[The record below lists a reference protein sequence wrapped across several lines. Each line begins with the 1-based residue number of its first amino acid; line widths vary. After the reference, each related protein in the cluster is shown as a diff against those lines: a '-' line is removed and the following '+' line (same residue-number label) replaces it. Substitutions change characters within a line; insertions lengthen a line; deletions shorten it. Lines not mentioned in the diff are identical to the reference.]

1 MLSQLAFNSED
12 FSTLH
17 ANVSPTLM
25 YTDVS
30 VKITFFIETFV
41 TVVTDERELPF
52 MI

>member
-1 MLSQLAFNSED
+1 MLSQLAFNSEH

-17 ANVSPTLM
+17 ANVSPALV
-25 YTDVS
+25 YADVF

-41 TVVTDERELPF
+41 TIVTDEGELPF